1 MADDPFETVVEAHH
15 AEIRRYLARV
25 TRRAPEADDLTQET
39 FLRAYR
45 SWRGLPAGA
54 NVRAWLFAIATNL
67 SRNHFR
73 GEKRRSRAHESIK
86 ATVTERGRDSSD
98 GTVVFTEALAAV
110 EHVVVSLPFKQRSAF
125 VLRKIHE
132 LDYEAIGTALGCSS
146 DAARAHVFQALR
158 KIRLSLDGHDRSR
171 TEASP
176 R

>member
-15 AEIRRYLARV
+15 PEIRRYLTRV
-25 TRRAPEADDLTQET
+25 TRRAAEADDLAQET

-45 SWRGLPAGA
+45 SWHALPANA

-73 GEKRRSRAHESIK
+73 GEQRRSRAHESVK
-86 ATVTERGRDSSD
+86 AIVSERGHESTD
-98 GTVVFTEALAAV
+98 GGVMFSEALGVV
-110 EHVVVSLPFKQRSAF
+110 ESVVERLPFKQRTAF

-132 LDYEAIGTALGCSS
+132 LDYVAIGSVLDCSS
-146 DAARAHVFQALR
+146 DTARAHVFQALR
-158 KIRLSLDGHDRSR
+158 KIRQSLDGHDVPR
-171 TEASP
+171 TEVLP

>member
-1 MADDPFETVVEAHH
+1 MADDPFEVVVDTHH
-15 AEIRRYLARV
+15 AEIRRYLARL
-25 TRRAPEADDLTQET
+25 TRRAAEADDLTQET

-73 GEKRRSRAHESIK
+73 GEKRRTRAHESVK
-86 ATVTERGRDSSD
+86 ASVSECGPESTD
-98 GTVVFTEALAAV
+98 GAVVFSEALAAV
-110 EHVVVSLPFKQRSAF
+110 EQVVETLPFKQRSAF

-132 LDYEAIGTALGCSS
+132 LGYDAIGAALACSS

-158 KIRLSLDGHDRSR
+158 KIRQSLEGHELPRA
-171 TEASP
+171 EASP